1 MITATQT
8 QTREEEMMTDFQFKA
23 LLKMFGR
30 EVINDIRKHK
40 TPEEAIKAINDWIF
54 QLTGESVDN
63 ETNPEETD

>member
-1 MITATQT
+1 MIATV
-8 QTREEEMMTDFQFKA
+8 QTREEEIMTDFQFKA

-54 QLTGESVDN
+54 QLTGDN
-63 ETNPEETD
+63 IDNDDEQKEA